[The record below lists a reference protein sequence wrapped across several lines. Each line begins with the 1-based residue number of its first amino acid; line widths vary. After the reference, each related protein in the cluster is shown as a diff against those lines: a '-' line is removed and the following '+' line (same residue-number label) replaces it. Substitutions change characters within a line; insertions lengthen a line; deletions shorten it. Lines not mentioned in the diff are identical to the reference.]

1 MGTRHLT
8 MIYANGA
15 YRVSQYGQWDGYPDG
30 QGLTILT
37 SLRGLDLSTLR
48 ERALAV
54 IPLTKE
60 EMESDW
66 EDYKKLF
73 GDTVESSDLYFKKY
87 PERSRDMGGDIVA
100 FVGTQ
105 PAPVRLKINVAFA
118 ADSLFCE
125 WAYVIDC
132 DRNTFEVFKGFNKTP
147 LDQSERF
154 ASLPLQP
161 DHGEYYQVK
170 HVASWPLQ
178 NLPSDSDFL
187 QAFKTDE

>member
-60 EMESDW
+60 EKGALEIAREMMRW
-66 EDYKKLF
+66 PTRK
-73 GDTVESSDLYFKKY
+73 
-87 PERSRDMGGDIVA
+87 
-100 FVGTQ
+100 Q
-105 PAPVRLKINVAFA
+105 
-118 ADSLFCE
+118 AD
-125 WAYVIDC
+125 
-132 DRNTFEVFKGFNKTP
+132 
-147 LDQSERF
+147 
-154 ASLPLQP
+154 
-161 DHGEYYQVK
+161 
-170 HVASWPLQ
+170 
-178 NLPSDSDFL
+178 
-187 QAFKTDE
+187 